1 MRKYPLWLIYVTV
14 SHKQDRMKKAIIIG
28 ATSGIGNELA
38 KTLAENGYKVGITG
52 RRKSELEKL
61 QHSKPN
67 NYEIKSFDCTTETNS
82 EKLSELTKK
91 IGGLDLLILSSGTG
105 DLNEKL
111 DFEIEHKTNLLNVKA
126 FTEIV
131 VWAINYFEKQKKG
144 HLVAISSIA
153 GIRGSRMAPA
163 YNASKAYQINYL
175 EGLRQKAAKSKN
187 PIYITDIRPGFVDTD
202 MAKGEGQFW
211 VATKEKAARQ
221 IFGIIKRKK
230 GIGYVTK
237 RWWIIAKLLRIIP
250 NGIYKKM

>member
-1 MRKYPLWLIYVTV
+1 
-14 SHKQDRMKKAIIIG
+14 MKKAIIIG

-38 KTLAENGYKVGITG
+38 KTLVNNGYKVGITG
-52 RRKSELEKL
+52 RRKFELQKL
-61 QHSKPN
+61 QKSNPE
-67 NYEIKSFDCTTETNS
+67 NYEISSFDCTIENNS
-82 EKLSELTKK
+82 EKLSELTEE

-105 DLNEKL
+105 DLNEEL
-111 DFEIEHKTNLLNVKA
+111 DFEIENKTNLLNVNA

-131 VWAINYFEKQKKG
+131 DWTFNYFQKQGKG

-153 GIRGSRMAPA
+153 GIRGSRIAPA

-175 EGLRQKAAKSKN
+175 EGLRQKATKIKK
-187 PIYITDIRPGFVDTD
+187 PIYVSDIRPGFVDTD

-221 IFGIIKRKK
+221 IFGIIKKKK

-237 RWWIIAKLLRIIP
+237 RWRIIAKVLKMLP
-250 NGIYKKM
+250 NGIYKRM

>member
-1 MRKYPLWLIYVTV
+1 
-14 SHKQDRMKKAIIIG
+14 MKKAIIVG
-28 ATSGIGNELA
+28 ASSGIGNELA
-38 KTLAENGYKVGITG
+38 KILVQNQFKVGITG

-61 QHSKPN
+61 RKN
-67 NYEIKSFDCTTETNS
+67 NPDNYVISSFDCTDENNS
-82 EKLSELTKK
+82 KKLDELTNQ

-105 DLNEKL
+105 HLNENL
-111 DFEIEHKTNLLNVKA
+111 DFEIENKTNLLNVNA

-131 VWAINYFEKQKKG
+131 DWTFNYFEKQGRG

-153 GIRGSRMAPA
+153 GIRGGRIAPA

-175 EGLRQKAAKSKN
+175 EGLRQKAAKTKK
-187 PIYITDIRPGFVDTD
+187 PICVTDIRPGFVQTD

-221 IFGIIKRKK
+221 IFEIIRRKK

-237 RWWIIAKLLRIIP
+237 RWWIIAKILRLIP
-250 NGIYKKM
+250 SGVYKKM